1 MKQEERWNMSRIR
14 HCWTNNLKITEKISL
29 TVFCFAFIPI
39 LLLFLVII
47 MNLDE
52 KETNDRIYLA
62 KSSVNQIHANVQ
74 KTVELCN
81 VSTQVFINNG
91 NLTNY
96 LERVHSGEKI
106 SVEDMIRFS
115 REDIVSMERLVNSNP
130 YLYQIHVYVDNDS
143 MLEMIPIIYRK
154 SRMKNTQMIA
164 DENLQYSWFYDYTD
178 DLFQFSSNPTEHVMS
193 LTTKMPSYAY
203 GNLGYVEVAVKME
216 DVFTGLFDNNEA
228 KWTCFVDQA
237 KNRYYNKAED
247 NRWNTIVED
256 IMSVALDTDQEIS
269 KKVKLQ
275 GENMLITTKNIPELG
290 GSYIEVISLDKF
302 GTTLA
307 KMSWVYL
314 LILLGI
320 MVLLIGVI
328 HFVVKTMV
336 KRFYMLFGTLKEVQ
350 GGNLNVE
357 VPDCGTDELG
367 ELANQIGIML
377 EKIRVLIKDNLD
389 REILAKNSE
398 IRALQNQI
406 NAHFIYNVLESVK
419 MMAEIEEKYEIA
431 DAVTSLG
438 IMLRYS
444 MKGLAKNVSVRQ
456 EIEYI
461 QNYIALMNLRF
472 DYEIYLSLNIPEA
485 LWDQEIPK
493 MSLQPIV
500 ENAIS
505 HGIEDIAEDTNIYIK
520 GIVMR
525 QDFIIEITDQGKGMT
540 EDEVKRL
547 REKIDEDI
555 EVSGGNGS
563 GIGLKNVQDR
573 IQIHFGKEYG
583 IQVSSRYGCY
593 TKVSMRLPFD
603 TNV

>member
-1 MKQEERWNMSRIR
+1 MRRIR
-14 HCWTNNLKITEKISL
+14 QSWTNNLKITEKISL

-81 VSTQVFINNG
+81 VSTQVFLNNG

-106 SVEDMIRFS
+106 SVEDIIRFS

-164 DENLQYSWFYDYTD
+164 DENLQYSWLYDYTD
-178 DLFQFSSNPTEHVMS
+178 DLLQFSSNPTEHVMS

-216 DVFTGLFDNNEA
+216 DIFTGLFDNNEA

-237 KNRYYNKAED
+237 KNQYYNKAED

-256 IMSVALDTDQEIS
+256 IMSVASDTDQEIS

-307 KMSWVYL
+307 KMSWLYL

-328 HFVVKTMV
+328 HLVVKTMV

-555 EVSGGNGS
+555 EVSGGTGS